1 MPTDFQK
8 FPAYVCGTRPES
20 TSTGGV
26 SGKVNVE
33 KRTEQNWVYHLHQTA
48 ELECSSGNLHKR

>member
-1 MPTDFQK
+1 MYVGLVQSQ
-8 FPAYVCGTRPES
+8 PARGI
-20 TSTGGV
+20 

-48 ELECSSGNLHKR
+48 ELECSSVNLRLNDIPTVMYHIPR